1 MGVNFNGTPGEYT
14 YAQGQFGKSAEG
26 IVSVGPQSERKASV
40 QQSAGG
46 NDREAGD
53 HGGHLIAHSLGGKN
67 DEVNIDAQA
76 VNVNQ
81 IDQRSAERNV
91 TNLAQDTSNT
101 VYMGVTNFT
110 RSESERP
117 DATMMTIG
125 VQNNVSGTV
134 DIEMMSFTNASHKD
148 QVAWNQTAI
157 ENEGVDSRQDVGMTA
172 EQRSIANE
180 LSGAEGYVDD
190 RVGSGWQVT
199 HFDNSEY
206 MGSVS
211 TIESTETASSEYMG
225 SLENDIQET
234 SSEDEYAGS
243 VETSISTDDESHG
256 EDDSISMD

>member
-1 MGVNFNGTPGEYT
+1 MEVNFNRTPGEYT
-14 YAQGQFGKSAEG
+14 YAQGQYGKSAEG
-26 IVSVGPQSERKASV
+26 IVSVGPQSERNASV

-53 HGGHLIAHSLGGKN
+53 HGGHLIAHSLGGEN
-67 DEVNIDAQA
+67 DETNIDAQA
-76 VNVNQ
+76 TNVNQ

-91 TNLAQDTSNT
+91 ANLAQDSSNT

-110 RSESERP
+110 RSGSERP

-134 DIEMMSFTNASHKD
+134 DIETMSFTNASHKD
-148 QVAWNQTAI
+148 QAAWNQTAI

-172 EQRSIANE
+172 EQRAIADG
-180 LSGAEGYVDD
+180 LSGAEDFVDD

-206 MGSVS
+206 MGAVS
-211 TIESTETASSEYMG
+211 TVESTETVSSEYMG
-225 SLENDIQET
+225 SLESGTQE
-234 SSEDEYAGS
+234 SSNEDEYTGS
-243 VETSISTDDESHG
+243 IETSIGSEGESQG

>member
-1 MGVNFNGTPGEYT
+1 MEVKFNGTPGDYT
-14 YAQGQFGKSAEG
+14 YAQGQYGKSAEG
-26 IVSVGPQSERKASV
+26 IVSVGPQSERNGSV

-76 VNVNQ
+76 ANVNQ

-91 TNLAQDTSNT
+91 ANLAQDTSNT

-125 VQNNVSGTV
+125 VQNSVSGMV
-134 DIEMMSFTNASHKD
+134 DIETMSFTNASHKN
-148 QVAWNQTAI
+148 QAAWNQTAI

-180 LSGAEGYVDD
+180 RSGVEDYVDD

-211 TIESTETASSEYMG
+211 AIESTETVFSEYMG
-225 SLENDIQET
+225 ALESNTQET
-234 SSEDEYAGS
+234 SSEDEYSGN
-243 VETSISTDDESHG
+243 VETSISTECDSQG

>member
-1 MGVNFNGTPGEYT
+1 MGVDFNGTPGEYT
-14 YAQGQFGKSAEG
+14 YAQGLYGKSAEG
-26 IVSVGPQSERKASV
+26 IVSVGPQSERNASI

-46 NDREAGD
+46 KDREAGD

-67 DEVNIDAQA
+67 NEANIDAQA
-76 VNVNQ
+76 ANVNQ
-81 IDQRSAERNV
+81 IDQRSAERNAA
-91 TNLAQDTSNT
+91 NLAQDPSNT
-101 VYMGVTNFT
+101 VYMGVTNFI
-110 RSESERP
+110 RSGSERP
-117 DATMMTIG
+117 DATLMTIG

-134 DIEMMSFTNASHKD
+134 DIETMSFTNASHKD
-148 QVAWNQTAI
+148 QAAWNQTAI

-180 LSGAEGYVDD
+180 LSGVEDYVDY

-199 HFDNSEY
+199 HFENAEY

-211 TIESTETASSEYMG
+211 AVESTETASSEYTG
-225 SLENDIQET
+225 SLESSTQEL

-243 VETSISTDDESHG
+243 VETSISTEGESQG